1 VLSNKRGVH
10 YTQKK
15 TINKAEPHSH
25 VPKKKE
31 VIISYQNIFNYYRH
45 CKLRNLK
52 NIKFVQMLELVYNT
66 KTLSIFQSFNKNTGG

>member
-1 VLSNKRGVH
+1 VLSLTNEECTIRR
-10 YTQKK
+10 K

-66 KTLSIFQSFNKNTGG
+66 KNFVNFSVF